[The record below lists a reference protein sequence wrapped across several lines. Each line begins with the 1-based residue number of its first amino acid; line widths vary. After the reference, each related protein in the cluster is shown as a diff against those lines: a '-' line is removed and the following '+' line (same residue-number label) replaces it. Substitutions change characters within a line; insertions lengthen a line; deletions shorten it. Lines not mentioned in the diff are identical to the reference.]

1 MILVRSLLLVS
12 LVWLSG
18 CGSTDVANRYYAEKR
33 YSSVPLD
40 QVQILTRAPD
50 KPYEVIAE
58 FQSRR
63 EQPSDVQR
71 KAAEIGAD
79 AVIITLFGGEHSLT
93 AEWAEDDR
101 NMNKTFSRIVGIA
114 IKMNEEKE

>member
-1 MILVRSLLLVS
+1 MILVRSLLLMG

-18 CGSTDVANRYYAEKR
+18 CAATDVANRYYSEER
-33 YSSVPLD
+33 YAPVPQD

-50 KPYEVIAE
+50 TPYEIIAE

-79 AVIITLFGGEHSLT
+79 AVIITLFGGDHSLT
-93 AEWAEDDR
+93 AEWAQGDR
-101 NMNKTFSRIVGIA
+101 DMEKTFSRIVGVA
-114 IKMNEEKE
+114 IKLYEEK